1 MQKTWQFRIPNAWVK
16 RSGNCND
23 QSSFELL
30 AVWQTP
36 EFSSLLFTCICL
48 RVIHFIFSLF
58 INFYHSFSYTCLR
71 HGTDVDECSVNKG
84 GCNQFCHN
92 TFGSYY
98 CSCKNGYKLSADNHT
113 CNGKVMLNIE
123 VSGRVKIFDSC
134 HIVHFSIGISLSINI
149 IDCI

>member
-1 MQKTWQFRIPNAWVK
+1 MSYIL
-16 RSGNCND
+16 
-23 QSSFELL
+23 SFHYF
-30 AVWQTP
+30 V
-36 EFSSLLFTCICL
+36 
-48 RVIHFIFSLF
+48 
-58 INFYHSFSYTCLR
+58 NFYHSFFYTCLR

-123 VSGRVKIFDSC
+123 VGGRVKIFDSC
-134 HIVHFSIGISLSINI
+134 HIVHLLIVISLSIKI
-149 IDCI
+149 IDGI